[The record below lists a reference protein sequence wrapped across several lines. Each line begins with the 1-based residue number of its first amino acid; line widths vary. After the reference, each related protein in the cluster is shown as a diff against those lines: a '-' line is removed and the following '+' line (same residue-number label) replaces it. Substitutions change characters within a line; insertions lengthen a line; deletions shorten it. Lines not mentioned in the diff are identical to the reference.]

1 MIYLILF
8 FGVYF
13 IFKGILLINGRTVP
27 RGVRERIQDD
37 YTLRGWCYG
46 TGVVHVLWGLC
57 AVMLWAANV
66 FVPYALY
73 ALAICLAS
81 GIASIIMRGRTTRQ
95 YSNKR

>member
-73 ALAICLAS
+73 ALSIFLAS
-81 GIASIIMRGRTTRQ
+81 GIASIIMMVRTTRQ

>member
-1 MIYLILF
+1 MIYLLLF
-8 FGVYF
+8 FGVFF

-27 RGVRERIQDD
+27 KGVRARIQNER
-37 YTLRGWCYG
+37 TLRGWCYG

-57 AVMLWAANV
+57 AVALWMANT

-73 ALAICLAS
+73 AFAVFAAS
-81 GIASIIMRGRTTRQ
+81 GVASIIMMVRTTKQ

>member
-66 FVPYALY
+66 FVPYALD
-73 ALAICLAS
+73 ALAIFLAS
-81 GIASIIMRGRTTRQ
+81 GIASIIMMVRTTRQ

>member
-73 ALAICLAS
+73 ALAIFLAS
-81 GIASIIMRGRTTRQ
+81 GIASIIMMVRTTRQ

>member
-73 ALAICLAS
+73 ALAIFLAC
-81 GIASIIMRGRTTRQ
+81 GIASIIMMVRTTRQ